1 MGNSSFESQV
11 GLFDEESKLSFYV
24 ESNGSQQSSP
34 QSAKLVL
41 EGYGKSPTFGNRRA
55 PSQKVVK
62 GDLLGKSLAA
72 GHPSSKITDGSQR
85 ESVPKSNIS
94 QQISAQSAKLF
105 FEGFGESPTFGK
117 RICPSQDVVKENNK
131 RDLHGKSLI
140 ADQPSFEKT
149 GHSQKESVP
158 RSNGSQQSS
167 AQSAKLILEGYG
179 KSPPTFEKR
188 ICPTQGIVKENSE
201 RDIHGKSLVVGQPSS
216 NISQQIS
223 AQSAKLFFEG
233 FGESPTFGKRICP
246 SQDVVK
252 ENNKRD
258 LHGKSLIADQP
269 SFEKTGHS
277 QKESVPRSNGSQQS
291 SAQSA
296 KLILEG
302 YGKSPPTFEKRICP
316 TQGIVKENSERDI
329 HGKSLVVG
337 QPSSEITG
345 NSQKESVRRSSQDMD
360 VPDFDSKDK
369 MYWFTEHKRQRAL
382 CKRLKKQLE
391 CKDLRIK
398 LISQQI
404 KVLSDLLNN

>member
-216 NISQQIS
+216 
-223 AQSAKLFFEG
+223 
-233 FGESPTFGKRICP
+233 
-246 SQDVVK
+246 
-252 ENNKRD
+252 
-258 LHGKSLIADQP
+258 
-269 SFEKTGHS
+269 
-277 QKESVPRSNGSQQS
+277 
-291 SAQSA
+291 
-296 KLILEG
+296 
-302 YGKSPPTFEKRICP
+302 
-316 TQGIVKENSERDI
+316 
-329 HGKSLVVG
+329 
-337 QPSSEITG
+337 EITG